1 MKIRT
6 KCDWYKFGEK
16 FMKFFLTL
24 KKRQATQNIAH
35 KALSNEHEINIWKHI
50 YEIVERIKTA

>member
-24 KKRQATQNIAH
+24 KKRQVTQNIAH
-35 KALSNEHEINIWKHI
+35 KALSNEHEININI
-50 YEIVERIKTA
+50 YQFYEHLYNRK